1 MNENESLLLVE
12 EKNCKKP
19 HYVSCVKRKNVP
31 KDILRSTKN
40 GRSNISTASNLL
52 KDYLLQDS
60 DPEDLESIH
69 YH

>member
-12 EKNCKKP
+12 EKNRKKP
-19 HYVSCVKRKNVP
+19 HYVSCVKRKNVL
-31 KDILRSTKN
+31 KDILPSTKN
-40 GRSNISTASNLL
+40 GRSNISTVSNLL

-60 DPEDLESIH
+60 DPEDLESIQ